1 MAGTSE
7 ARESEREA
15 AREKGR
21 EAAALQKN
29 RGD

>member
-7 ARESEREA
+7 AREPERED

-21 EAAALQKN
+21 EAAVLQEN
-29 RGD
+29 RGG